1 MTLRRGDPP
10 VRAPRCS
17 VHRTRRAGAVGSPPR
32 ALTFAQGD
40 GGRGVAVCA
49 ATMDGR
55 RMAPTRDEDR
65 GRRRDATGRG
75 SRAAVPVV
83 FSLWSCSLRFSY
95 RLPRKPVETDDGCPC
110 HLLFSTFFCGKCL
123 FLAPLPPLPV
133 VGRGRVVARC
143 YLVSLAV
150 VSFSRDFKTLSFVSR
165 SLLLFSRF
173 PF

>member
-1 MTLRRGDPP
+1 MRGDYG
-10 VRAPRCS
+10 
-17 VHRTRRAGAVGSPPR
+17 RTS
-32 ALTFAQGD
+32 D
-40 GGRGVAVCA
+40 VA
-49 ATMDGR
+49 
-55 RMAPTRDEDR
+55 DEDR

-110 HLLFSTFFCGKCL
+110 HLLFSAFFCEKCL
-123 FLAPLPPLPV
+123 FLALPPPLPV

-150 VSFSRDFKTLSFVSR
+150 VSFSRDFKTLSSVSR
-165 SLLLFSRF
+165 SLLLFSVLKRAPTEQRLASRPS
-173 PF
+173 PFFVFF